1 MCVTPFL
8 TDLRRSSR
16 GDASTALVSNQ
27 AVFIANARPAK
38 VITKTKT
45 KTITTQIIFNSKP
58 NLQVTRTSGP

>member
-1 MCVTPFL
+1 MFVTPFL

-16 GDASTALVSNQ
+16 GDASAALVSNE
-27 AVFIANARPAK
+27 AVLIANARPAK

-45 KTITTQIIFNSKP
+45 NSTQQTIFNSKP